1 MRRCGRSCG
10 GGRWWSSGN
19 WPAAASL
26 MGCCQ
31 WSPHSGSQWSPGS
44 GRLDELS
51 AAGVVASCAVVEL
64 QRLDAL
70 PDAGTYATVAGLR
83 RRAYE
88 LLEMGDVDLRLAPE
102 VQAPLAVRGE
112 LGAP

>member
-1 MRRCGRSCG
+1 VSIVRFLVDTSAWVRYAV
-10 GGRWWSSGN
+10 
-19 WPAAASL
+19 PAVSA
-26 MGCCQ
+26 
-31 WSPHSGSQWSPGS
+31 
-44 GRLDELS
+44 RLDELS

-88 LLEMGDVDLRLAPE
+88 LLEMGDVDLRRALE
-102 VQAPLAVRGE
+102 VQALLAERGE
-112 LGAP
+112 LGVPWPALLVAAMA